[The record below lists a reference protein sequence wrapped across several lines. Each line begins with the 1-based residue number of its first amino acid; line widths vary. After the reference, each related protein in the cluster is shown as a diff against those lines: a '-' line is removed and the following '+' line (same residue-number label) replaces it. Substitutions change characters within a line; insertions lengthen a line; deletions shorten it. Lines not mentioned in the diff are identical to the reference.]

1 MKILI
6 LQLENFQGI
15 KNADFKFDGKNASI
29 YGDNATGK
37 TTVFNAITWLLFDR
51 ASTDTKNFTPKT
63 RDAQGDAHNLNHAV
77 SAQLQADDGRR
88 ISFKKT
94 FHEVYKKKRGSAIE
108 EFSGHTIDYCVD
120 GVPVKEK
127 EYAAA
132 LLTMCGDAERMK
144 MLTMPHYFAENMTW
158 DARRKILLEMCGDVS
173 DEAVIAS
180 DTELRDLPEYLRM
193 PGTADQRYTVDEYK
207 KIAASQ
213 KTDINRELQ
222 EIPGRIDEAQRA
234 ICEQRYSEDDARQLS
249 ELQAEYDRLGVDKAR
264 LLAGDT
270 GLSQARERTARAR
283 EELANARAAYIEETA
298 RANEETSRA
307 ISDLQQQAQDARMKL
322 NAAQAQRQR
331 HIDAVRRMTQ
341 IRERLLAEYQQ
352 VQAGRWD
359 ENEAV
364 CPTCHRALPE
374 EEIAQMREAFNLRK
388 SRRLEDI
395 NTSGQQEASK
405 GMIASEQAAADA
417 LNAVAEQLNKQTEA
431 LNGQLEARRA
441 QYKQFPPFERTEKYT
456 ALSRQVAD
464 CERQE
469 GAAGQSA
476 QGAVAEI
483 DTKMQEI
490 YTQIRA
496 FQQRKASAEQTVKQ
510 RERIAELEAREKEL
524 AAQYE
529 KIERGIYL
537 CDQFTKTK
545 VSLLTNRINSKFH
558 SVRFRLFQEQI
569 NGGIKDD
576 CEVMVPCKDGRL
588 IPYTVANHAA
598 RVNAGLEIIDALSR
612 HWGVSM
618 PVVIDN
624 AESIT
629 RLANTYTQLIRLV
642 VSENDKQL
650 RLELDGQSM
659 AHVA

>member
-15 KNADFKFDGKNASI
+15 KNASFKFDGKNAGI

-51 ASTDTKNFTPKT
+51 ASTDAKNFTPKT

-127 EYAAA
+127 EYTIA
-132 LLTMCGDAERMK
+132 LASICGDAQRMK
-144 MLTMPHYFAENMTW
+144 LLTMPHYFSEGLSW
-158 DARRKILLEMCGDVS
+158 DARREILLEMCGDTS
-173 DEAVIAS
+173 DADVIAS
-180 DTELRDLPEYLRM
+180 DNHLCDLYEYLQI
-193 PGTADQRYTVDEYK
+193 PGTNQTYSVDDYK
-207 KIAASQ
+207 KIAAA
-213 KTDINRELQ
+213 KKADINRELQ

-234 ICEQRYSEDDARQLS
+234 ITDGEFSESDEQQMSA
-249 ELQAEYDRLGVDKAR
+249 LQAEYDRISVEKAR
-264 LLAGDT
+264 ALAGDS
-270 GLSQARERTARAR
+270 GLSRVREKESQIAAMMAQ
-283 EELANARAAYIEETA
+283 ERAAYIENA
-298 RANEETSRA
+298 ANSNAKVNSA
-307 ISDLQQQAQDARMKL
+307 INELQQQIQ
-322 NAAQAQRQR
+322 AAQTRLNTAESIRQR
-331 HIDAVRRMTQ
+331 HMDAMQRLTDL
-341 IRERLLAEYQQ
+341 REHLLLQYRQ
-352 VQAGRWD
+352 VQAERWD

-364 CPTCHRALPE
+364 CPTCHRALPDE
-374 EEIAQMREAFNLRK
+374 NVAQMHESFNLKK
-388 SRRLEDI
+388 SKRLDDI
-395 NTSGQQEASK
+395 NAQGQQEASK
-405 GMIASEQAAADA
+405 QMIDELQKSIC
-417 LNAVAEQLNKQTEA
+417 VQTEDFNNA
-431 LNGQLEARRA
+431 KREIETLNEQMEQQRKR
-441 QYKQFPPFERTEKYT
+441 YKQFVPFEQTDT
-456 ALSRQVAD
+456 FAQLSVQASD
-464 CERQE
+464 CERERSEADKNAQ
-469 GAAGQSA
+469 AAI
-476 QGAVAEI
+476 EI
-483 DTKMQEI
+483 LNTKLQTLNSRI
-490 YTQIRA
+490 YALRQRQTQ
-496 FQQRKASAEQTVKQ
+496 AEQAKIQ
-510 RERIAELEAREKEL
+510 LRRISELEAREKDL
-524 AAQYE
+524 SAQYE
-529 KIERGIYL
+529 KIERGVYL

-576 CEVMVPCKDGRL
+576 CEVMVPCEDGRL

-612 HWGVSM
+612 YWGVSM

-629 RLANTYTQLIRLV
+629 RLANTHTQLIRLV

-650 RLELDGQSM
+650 RLELDDQSM